1 VNTTLDIAIRDQAN
15 PALERLVNAMAPQ
28 RAAKVCGPRLREVTR
43 DHLKKNPRN
52 RRGWP
57 STGFWEDAARA
68 TSWEVIGDVA
78 SRSHAV
84 LIRVNKLG
92 VPQRVRGGTIRPVR
106 RKFLTIPIASQAY
119 GKTVD
124 DFPGSFLITTRKGA
138 YIVQYGQS
146 FRTTT
151 GTINGKR
158 VKFQVFSG
166 SKPTLEF
173 LFKLVASVT
182 QQPNPS
188 LVPSAF
194 DYTVTAR
201 AALTEYFREIQAA
214 KNN

>member
-1 VNTTLDIAIRDQAN
+1 MNTTLDIAIRDQAN

-92 VPQRVRGGTIRPVR
+92 VRQRVRGGTIRPVR

-138 YIVQYGQS
+138 YIVRYAGGTTPKGNFRKQS
-146 FRTTT
+146 
-151 GTINGKR
+151 
-158 VKFQVFSG
+158 S
-166 SKPTLEF
+166 TLEF
-173 LFKLVASVT
+173 LFKLVRSVT
-182 QQPNPS
+182 QPPNPS

-201 AALTEYFREIQAA
+201 AALTEYFREIQAGRSQP
-214 KNN
+214 